1 MNKIKIA
8 IYIALTCAIA
18 YQYYQVY
25 QIEQE
30 VNRLEKMGFSCKKP
44 NSDGK

>member
-1 MNKIKIA
+1 MSKIKIA
-8 IYIALTCAIA
+8 IYAALACAIA
-18 YQYYQVY
+18 YQSYQVY

-44 NSDGK
+44 NTNG